1 MNFGYTDEQESIR
14 RMARKFAENELA
26 PIAQEYDEKDEFPI
40 FILDKLY
47 DTGLLT
53 IGVPAEYGGPGA
65 DYIAQALVFEELA
78 RGDAGIATTVLGNT
92 GLAADP
98 VLVAGTHEQKERF
111 FGLLNERKIAA
122 FCLTEPGA
130 GSDVSGLATTC
141 KADGDYYILNGTKC
155 FITNAGIADVFVV
168 FVTMDRSL
176 KYKGMCAFMVDR
188 NLEGVGIGK
197 KEHKM
202 GIRTSVTNEV
212 IFDNVRVHKDNLLG
226 KEGEG
231 FSIAMKTLDLSR
243 PMVGA
248 MAIGVAQ
255 AAYDYAKDYAQQ
267 RVQFGKPIAAFQAIQ
282 FMLADMLMQIEAARL
297 LVHKSCWLK
306 EAGLPYSQA
315 ASIAKAYAGDMAMK
329 VAVDAVQVL
338 GGYGFTK
345 DYPVEKYMR
354 DAKIMQIYE
363 GTSQIQRMVIAN
375 NIFKGL

>member
-1 MNFGYTDEQESIR
+1 MEFRYTEEQDSVR
-14 RMARKFAENELA
+14 KMARKFADQELA
-26 PIAQEYDEKDEFPI
+26 PIAQEYDEKDQFPE

-47 DTGLLT
+47 ETGLLT
-53 IGVPAEYGGPGA
+53 IGVPAEYGGPGL
-65 DYIAQALVFEELA
+65 DYISQALAFEELA
-78 RGDAGIATTVLGNT
+78 RGDAGIATTVLGNC

-98 VLVAGTHEQKERF
+98 LLVAGSHEQKTRF
-111 FGLLNERKIAA
+111 FGMLNDRKIAA

-130 GSDVSGLATTC
+130 GSDVSGLATSC
-141 KADGDYYILNGTKC
+141 KKDGDYYVLNGTKC
-155 FITNAGIADVFVV
+155 FITNAGIADVFAVIA
-168 FVTMDRSL
+168 TMDRSL
-176 KYKGMCAFMVDR
+176 KYKGMCAFIVDR
-188 NLEGVGIGK
+188 NLEGVSIGK

-231 FSIAMKTLDLSR
+231 FTITMKTLDLSR

-248 MAIGVAQ
+248 MAVGVAQ
-255 AAYDYAKDYAQQ
+255 AAYEYARDYAQQ
-267 RVQFGKPIAAFQAIQ
+267 RVQFGQPLSAFQAIQ

-306 EAGLPYSQA
+306 DAGLPYSQA

-329 VAVDAVQVL
+329 VAVDAVQIL